1 MYLTLWVD
9 KASPLCM
16 YTMTHTRNWSNAHL
30 KAGCWYIDC
39 GKIFYP
45 VEEEDAKKACVQAD
59 SKGAALGPN
68 QGEEQEDEVEVD
80 INLLPEKEKN
90 KILNQR
96 VRDAKKVDEKAEKE
110 AQKAK
115 DKANKEAKKAEKSGN
130 PKAST
135 SPLILT
141 ETSIALQSQNL
152 RKRDA
157 SYAQLL
163 VSRLQQITS
172 PTLMDSTGGALH
184 VQEFFFSRSLQTTD
198 AYFLAS

>member
-1 MYLTLWVD
+1 
-9 KASPLCM
+9 
-16 YTMTHTRNWSNAHL
+16 
-30 KAGCWYIDC
+30 
-39 GKIFYP
+39 
-45 VEEEDAKKACVQAD
+45 
-59 SKGAALGPN
+59 LGPN